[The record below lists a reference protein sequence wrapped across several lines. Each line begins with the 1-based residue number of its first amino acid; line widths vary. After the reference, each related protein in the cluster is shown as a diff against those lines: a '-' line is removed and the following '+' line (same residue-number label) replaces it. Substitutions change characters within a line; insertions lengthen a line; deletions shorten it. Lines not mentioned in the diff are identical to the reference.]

1 MNKDNNSD
9 YILLLLFYKKCYSL
23 YNDKTVDEKNQQAEA
38 CCVWRAKMIAA
49 KISAR
54 QFILQMYGATNGS
67 PRVPTWLTHVYEV
80 SA

>member
-1 MNKDNNSD
+1 MMNKDNDSEC
-9 YILLLLFYKKCYSL
+9 ISQSIIQKKCYSL
-23 YNDKTVDEKNQQAEA
+23 YIDKAVDEKSQQAEA

-67 PRVPTWLTHVYEV
+67 PRVPTWWTHVY
-80 SA
+80 

>member
-1 MNKDNNSD
+1 M
-9 YILLLLFYKKCYSL
+9 YITNYYSEKCYSL
-23 YNDKTVDEKNQQAEA
+23 YINKAVDEKIQQAEA

-54 QFILQMYGATNGS
+54 QFILQMYGATNRS
-67 PRVPTWLTHVYEV
+67 PRVPTWPTHVYEV